1 MPKPTI
7 DIVKKKGVSSMAT
20 AIIIAL
26 GSISTAFIT
35 ALATSSSNLATIKG
49 DIRVV
54 EERENNH
61 YGEVEKRLGSIEGK
75 LDEVISTKGSK
86 K

>member
-1 MPKPTI
+1 MAENKNN
-7 DIVKKKGVSSMAT
+7 KGMSSLAT
-20 AIIIAL
+20 AIIIAI
-26 GSISTAFIT
+26 GSVSTAFVT

-49 DIRVV
+49 DVRVV

-61 YGEVEKRLGSIEGK
+61 YGEVEKRLGSIENK
-75 LDEVISTKGSK
+75 LDEVISSKGAK